1 MASTAPNRTGR
12 VILQDPSELTRHALR
27 RARQAVRC
35 LPFQRSFYRHLETGA
50 MSSGELVALDDWP
63 ALTQKRLNASQ
74 TEDHLIWLIQLGV
87 LRREVDGQGLTER
100 VRITPL
106 GRDVLID
113 WPEAIP
119 SAGLT
124 HRLVHWCRRHRPRW

>member
-1 MASTAPNRTGR
+1 MASTALNRTGR
-12 VILQDPSELTRHALR
+12 VILQDPSELTRHALH

-35 LPFQRSFYRHLETGA
+35 LPFQRGFYRHLETGA
-50 MSSGELVALDDWP
+50 MSSSELVALGDWP
-63 ALTQKRLNASQ
+63 ALTRQRLNASQ

-106 GRDVLID
+106 GREVLID

-119 SAGLT
+119 SAGLP
-124 HRLVHWCRRHRPRW
+124 HRLMHWCRRHRPRW